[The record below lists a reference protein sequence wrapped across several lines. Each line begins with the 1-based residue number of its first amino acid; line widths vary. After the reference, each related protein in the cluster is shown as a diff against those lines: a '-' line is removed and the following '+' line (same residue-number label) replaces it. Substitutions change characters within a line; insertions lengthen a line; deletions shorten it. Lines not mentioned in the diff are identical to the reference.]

1 MGDDGK
7 GERKIGRMGFLV
19 ERGTKNQFPKFGE
32 KKMGVK
38 RSRWKMTHLHTH
50 LYYVSAY
57 IYIYIYILDVLM
69 VVLIYKFI
77 IIRKKNYFL

>member
-57 IYIYIYILDVLM
+57 IYILDVLI